1 MKKIFLYSI
10 PVLLMSC
17 SSNDEKAKPAE
28 VPQAALTQSKNN
40 EAFNNSFAA
49 VLNSYYSLK
58 DAFVKEDTVK
68 VNIAATELKK
78 AADSLKLNE
87 LKADDLIIETAKINA
102 TTIADEVKG
111 LLGETGLDNKR
122 KSFQMITN
130 ELYVLV
136 RAVRYDK
143 EVIYFTHCPM
153 AFNNKGADWLSNSS
167 EIVNPYLPK
176 KMLDCG
182 EVKDS
187 VDFRAKK

>member
-1 MKKIFLYSI
+1 
-10 PVLLMSC
+10 MSC